1 MFRGKNASLG
11 IRLRDNLKSH
21 VQKCWQKIG
30 PSTVRVSLT
39 NQCNDRS
46 SSPAHP
52 LQSMAAMASSNLFD
66 DAELHLDHPGGVVG
80 VAQIYFLR

>member
-1 MFRGKNASLG
+1 MLA
-11 IRLRDNLKSH
+11 
-21 VQKCWQKIG
+21 KIKR
-30 PSTVRVSLT
+30 STVRVSLT

-52 LQSMAAMASSNLFD
+52 LQSMAAMASSNLN

-80 VAQIYFLR
+80 VTHHADILPTMLGEVWLKF